1 VAAAAEAK
9 RRARLS
15 RHRSTVLI
23 AVAVA
28 LVTVALVL
36 PARAGFGPFAYPAHP
51 IPLREAS
58 VDESGRLLSVIGEY
72 GDCDQFI
79 SAEVDE
85 RAAGVT
91 VTVRMRHASGTC
103 TMRLNVGAVTVRL
116 DRPLGGRV
124 VRDGGYGQ
132 QVALVDRDLRTGP
145 RLVGAPQPYANP

>member
-1 VAAAAEAK
+1 
-9 RRARLS
+9 
-15 RHRSTVLI
+15 
-23 AVAVA
+23 
-28 LVTVALVL
+28 
-36 PARAGFGPFAYPAHP
+36 
-51 IPLREAS
+51 

>member
-1 VAAAAEAK
+1 
-9 RRARLS
+9 
-15 RHRSTVLI
+15 VLI

-36 PARAGFGPFAYPAHP
+36 PARAGLGPFAYPAHP

-58 VDESGRLLSVIGEY
+58 ADETGRLLSIVGEY
-72 GDCDQFI
+72 GDCDRFT

-85 RAAGVT
+85 SATDVT
-91 VTVRMRHASGTC
+91 VTVRMRHVSDTC
-103 TMRLNVGAVTVRL
+103 TMRLNAGAVTVRL

-145 RLVGAPQPYANP
+145 RLVGAPQPYAIP